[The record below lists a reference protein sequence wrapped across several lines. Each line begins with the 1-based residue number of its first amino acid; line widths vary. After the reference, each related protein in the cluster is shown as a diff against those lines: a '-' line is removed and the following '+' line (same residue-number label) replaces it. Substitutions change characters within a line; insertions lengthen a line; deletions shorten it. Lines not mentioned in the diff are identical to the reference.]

1 MLPDFRFVLGGFL
14 AIAVLGVAGLGL
26 VTSVQLVREAHMA
39 PLEDTRSL
47 AFSGHTEWNQF
58 YDPDAARRFEGSG
71 SKAENPVAAARPQTP
86 EATSPAIAHAGIP
99 ERTASIPAYRVES
112 GVARDDKTA
121 ETAPPPMAE
130 TPTAITITAPPAEA
144 AGVPVEAAGGPTS
157 DASRPTEPE
166 PPPAERVASAPA
178 TSPEPNLL
186 QETQMPTQAPT
197 LLPSQEPGPGQPQAA
212 GAWSQQSAPP
222 IPLARPKVHFRMRIA
237 RTRIRRTVPAA
248 QQTVQNPGFPGPWP
262 GLDNQFAGA
271 PTTKKNTGKLTGT
284 VADRPQ

>member
-26 VTSVQLVREAHMA
+26 VTSVQLVREAHMV

-58 YDPDAARRFEGSG
+58 YDPDAARRFGG
-71 SKAENPVAAARPQTP
+71 PGGKAGNPVTARPQTP
-86 EATSPAIAHAGIP
+86 EATSPAIVHAG
-99 ERTASIPAYRVES
+99 ERTASIPAYRVEP
-112 GVARDDKTA
+112 GVAHVARDDKTA
-121 ETAPPPMAE
+121 DTAPPPMVE
-130 TPTAITITAPPAEA
+130 TPTAVTIAAPPAEA
-144 AGVPVEAAGGPTS
+144 AGAPVEPAGMPAS
-157 DASRPTEPE
+157 EASRPTEPE

-178 TSPEPNLL
+178 TLTEPSLL

-197 LLPSQEPGPGQPQAA
+197 LLPTQEPEQPQAA

-222 IPLARPKVHFRMRIA
+222 IPLARPKVHFRLRIA
-237 RTRIRRTVPAA
+237 RTHIRRAVPAA
-248 QQTVQNPGFPGPWP
+248 PQAVQSPGFPAPWP

-271 PTTKKNTGKLTGT
+271 PTAKKNTGKITGT